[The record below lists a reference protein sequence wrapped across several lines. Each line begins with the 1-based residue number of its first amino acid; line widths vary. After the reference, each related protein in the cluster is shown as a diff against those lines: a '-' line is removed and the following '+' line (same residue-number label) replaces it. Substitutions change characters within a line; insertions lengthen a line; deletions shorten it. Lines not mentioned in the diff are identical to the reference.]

1 MKENKL
7 QGNIRS
13 KKRWKNK
20 EKESNNFLLKR
31 SGIIVWN
38 SFWVG
43 SSKLIM
49 DKQYCSKEGKNNNN
63 QPKKGKNKNDFSIKS
78 LILYSSATFPLT

>member
-31 SGIIVWN
+31 SGIIV
-38 SFWVG
+38 
-43 SSKLIM
+43 
-49 DKQYCSKEGKNNNN
+49 
-63 QPKKGKNKNDFSIKS
+63 
-78 LILYSSATFPLT
+78 